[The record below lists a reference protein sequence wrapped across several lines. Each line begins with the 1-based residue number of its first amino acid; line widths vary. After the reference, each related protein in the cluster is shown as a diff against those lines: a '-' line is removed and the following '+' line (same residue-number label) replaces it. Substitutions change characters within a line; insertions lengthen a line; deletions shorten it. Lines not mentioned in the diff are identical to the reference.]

1 MKEEANLT
9 ELVEKTNICLF
20 EKLEKG
26 DFLLHSTTVTKDG
39 CKIYKISVGNTHFV
53 IDVYPRYDYSYDFIN
68 IEERVADFTTS
79 DRVIVEHGFSK
90 QKICKQFKLKESG
103 LDVVAINMEIEDLKD
118 KIKKLENKRDGLL

>member
-1 MKEEANLT
+1 MKEEVNLT

-39 CKIYKISVGNTHFV
+39 CKIYKISVGNTRFDIEVYMRSDYDCEFV
-53 IDVYPRYDYSYDFIN
+53 R
-68 IEERVADFTTS
+68 
-79 DRVIVEHGFSK
+79 IVEKVSLFDSIKNLTERGFSK
-90 QKICKQFKLKESG
+90 DRIYKQFKLKESG

-118 KIKKLENKRDGLL
+118 KIKKLENKRDELL

>member
-1 MKEEANLT
+1 MREEANLT

-26 DFLLHSTTVTKDG
+26 DFLLHSTTITKDG

-53 IDVYPRYDYSYDFIN
+53 IEVYMRSDYDCEFV
-68 IEERVADFTTS
+68 R
-79 DRVIVEHGFSK
+79 IVEKVSLFDSIKNLTKLGFSK
-90 QKICKQFKLKESG
+90 DKIYKQFKLKENG

-118 KIKKLENKRDGLL
+118 KIKKLENKRDEFL